1 MSIANPTPVCVL
13 IHLSPT
19 ANCTCHVTK
28 KIASQISLSY
38 SKIFVTRTKFHLRQ
52 FSFRPILAKRIRVVL
67 SYVSIAKY
75 IPHSH
80 EHSTYLCCV
89 ILCHRMDKGTVASP
103 PPRETE
109 EKTASPPK
117 KRARVES
124 TTVSSD
130 EPKRIRTRPRK
141 KKKYV
146 CCVCLRVCMC
156 SCVCVCVCVC
166 LRVCVSVFVTCFY
179 NPIHLC
185 SIKKKTSE
193 RDRIIHNQ
201 VLQPRGTVTK
211 GQRVG
216 NSDEQRS
223 QTFHSMYHVHQKQ
236 EGFHNVESRIEQV
249 RFICRRETKGSPCGA
264 DSIH

>member
-1 MSIANPTPVCVL
+1 MCWE
-13 IHLSPT
+13 
-19 ANCTCHVTK
+19 CHHKHSWTTK
-28 KIASQISLSY
+28 ILA
-38 SKIFVTRTKFHLRQ
+38 TRTKFHLRQ

-89 ILCHRMDKGTVASP
+89 IMCHRMDKEAVAP
-103 PPRETE
+103 PPREAE
-109 EKTASPPK
+109 EQTASPPK
-117 KRARVES
+117 KLARVES
-124 TTVSSD
+124 TTVSLTVSSD
-130 EPKRIRTRPRK
+130 ESKRIRTRPRK

-146 CCVCLRVCMC
+146 CCVCLRVCIY
-156 SCVCVCVCVC
+156 SCVCVCEYVFVWV
-166 LRVCVSVFVTCFY
+166 RVCSSPVFIIPYICVQ
-179 NPIHLC
+179 
-185 SIKKKTSE
+185 SRKKTSE
-193 RDRIIHNQ
+193 RDHIIRNQ

-223 QTFHSMYHVHQKQ
+223 QTFQSMYHVHHQKQ

-249 RFICRRETKGSPCGA
+249 RFICRRETKGSSCGT

>member
-1 MSIANPTPVCVL
+1 MSIANPTPVCVV

-19 ANCTCHVTK
+19 ANCVTSK

-52 FSFRPILAKRIRVVL
+52 FSFHPILAKRIRVVL

-89 ILCHRMDKGTVASP
+89 ILCHRMDKETVASP
-103 PPRETE
+103 PPREAE

-124 TTVSSD
+124 TTASSD

-146 CCVCLRVCMC
+146 CCVCLRVCVYVFLC
-156 SCVCVCVCVC
+156 VCISSCVCECVRP
-166 LRVCVSVFVTCFY
+166 LF
-179 NPIHLC
+179 L
-185 SIKKKTSE
+185 
-193 RDRIIHNQ
+193 
-201 VLQPRGTVTK
+201 
-211 GQRVG
+211 
-216 NSDEQRS
+216 
-223 QTFHSMYHVHQKQ
+223 
-236 EGFHNVESRIEQV
+236 
-249 RFICRRETKGSPCGA
+249 
-264 DSIH
+264 